1 MRRVEG
7 IHRQEAAR
15 LLGVD
20 VDAQPSEVRRAF
32 RLWATVAHPDLGGS
46 QEQFARLCAARDV
59 LLAPPP
65 RSAPENDN
73 STAESRGLPA
83 RTPWR
88 DVLRRPSPSS
98 VIVLGALAL
107 ISMASVAIALVVPV
121 PWGLAPAA
129 LAATATC
136 VAASRTLL
144 RDPDHG
150 HVIVT
155 RSIAWLVMTA
165 VQCTVAVLAG
175 IPAFESLPL
184 LAVPFVACISLVNPG
199 AGLWRARQSPSH

>member
-7 IHRQEAAR
+7 IDRQSAAR
-15 LLGVD
+15 LLGIP
-20 VDAQPSEVRRAF
+20 VDAEASDVRRAF
-32 RLWATVAHPDLGGS
+32 RLWAAMTHPDVGGS
-46 QEQFARLCAARDV
+46 QEQFARLCEARDV

-73 STAESRGLPA
+73 STAESCRVAA

-88 DVLRRPSPSS
+88 DVVRRPTPSS

-107 ISMASVAIALVVPV
+107 LSIAAVAIALVVPV

-144 RDPDHG
+144 RDADHG

-155 RSIAWLVMTA
+155 RSLAWLVVTA
-165 VQCTVAVLAG
+165 LQCIVAVLAG

-199 AGLWRARQSPSH
+199 AGLWRAPHSPSH

>member
-7 IHRQEAAR
+7 IDREVAAR
-15 LLGVD
+15 LLGIA
-20 VDAQPSEVRRAF
+20 VDAEARDVRRAF
-32 RLWATVAHPDLGGS
+32 RLWAAMAHPDFGGS
-46 QEQFARLCAARDV
+46 QEQFARLCMARDV
-59 LLAPPP
+59 LLAPRP
-65 RSAPENDN
+65 RSAPKSHNVSADN
-73 STAESRGLPA
+73 GDLAA

-88 DVLRRPSPSS
+88 EVLRAPSPGS
-98 VIVLGALAL
+98 VTVLAALVVMS
-107 ISMASVAIALVVPV
+107 IASVAIALVAPL
-121 PWGLAPAA
+121 PWSLVPAA

-136 VAASRTLL
+136 IAAGRVLL

-150 HVIVT
+150 HVIVA
-155 RSIAWLVMTA
+155 RSLAWIAITA

-199 AGLWRARQSPSH
+199 AGLWRAPHPPSH